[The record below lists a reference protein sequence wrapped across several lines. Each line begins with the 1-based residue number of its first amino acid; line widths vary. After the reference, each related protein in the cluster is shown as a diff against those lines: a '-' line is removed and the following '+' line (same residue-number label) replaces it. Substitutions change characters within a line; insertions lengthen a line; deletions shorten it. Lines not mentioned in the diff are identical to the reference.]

1 MNYKLFFESA
11 LAAGKTLYSGWSYKT
26 AMAAIMVVLLHK
38 HAILFYAFSALVVL
52 DCLTKWLAIA
62 HDYLVK
68 QGKTE
73 PTILQSLIAIKA
85 ARSAGLISSEVM
97 KHRFLGKICIYLLC
111 VMAAAT
117 ADLIMVELSKPAW
130 AVSTII
136 GYLTA
141 TELLSIVENLNAAGV
156 EAVSGLIAAIQ
167 KKRG

>member
-11 LAAGKTLYSGWSYKT
+11 FAAGKTLYSGWSYKT
-26 AMAAIMVVLLHK
+26 AMAAIMVVLLHR

-111 VMAAAT
+111 VIAAAS

-156 EAVSGLIAAIQ
+156 EAVKGLIDIV
-167 KKRG
+167 KKKKV

>member
-26 AMAAIMVVLLHK
+26 AMAAIMVVLLHR

-111 VMAAAT
+111 VMAAAS

-156 EAVSGLIAAIQ
+156 EAVKGLIDIVK
-167 KKRG
+167 KKRM

>member
-1 MNYKLFFESA
+1 MNYKLFFKSA

-26 AMAAIMVVLLHK
+26 AIAAIMVVLLHK

-68 QGKTE
+68 QGKTA

-111 VMAAAT
+111 VMAADS

-141 TELLSIVENLNAAGV
+141 TELLSICENLSDAGI
-156 EAVSGLIAAIQ
+156 EAVGELAAIIKR
-167 KKRG
+167 KKV

>member
-11 LAAGKTLYSGWSYKT
+11 FAAGKTLYSGWSYKT

-111 VMAAAT
+111 VMAAAS
-117 ADLIMVELSKPAW
+117 ADLIMLELSKPAW

-156 EAVSGLIAAIQ
+156 EAVKGLVDIV
-167 KKRG
+167 KKKKV

>member
-1 MNYKLFFESA
+1 MNYKLFFDSVVG
-11 LAAGKTLYSGWSYKT
+11 AGKTLYIGWNYK
-26 AMAAIMVVLLHK
+26 AVAAAIMVILLHK

-62 HDYLVK
+62 DDFLVK
-68 QGKTE
+68 QGKTA
-73 PTILQSLIAIKA
+73 LQSLIAIKA

-111 VMAAAT
+111 VMAAAS

-156 EAVSGLIAAIQ
+156 EAVKGLIDTIK
-167 KKRG
+167 KKRM

>member
-1 MNYKLFFESA
+1 MNYKLFFDSVVG
-11 LAAGKTLYSGWSYKT
+11 AGKTLYTGWNYK
-26 AMAAIMVVLLHK
+26 AVAAAIMVILLHK

-52 DCLTKWLAIA
+52 DCLTKWIAIA

-68 QGKTE
+68 QGKT
-73 PTILQSLIAIKA
+73 PTFLQSVVGIKA

-97 KHRFLGKICIYLLC
+97 KHRFLGKIAVYLCC

-156 EAVSGLIAAIQ
+156 EAVKGLIDIVK

>member
-11 LAAGKTLYSGWSYKT
+11 FAAGKTLYSGWSYKT
-26 AMAAIMVVLLHK
+26 AMAAIMVVLLHR
-38 HAILFYAFSALVVL
+38 HAILSYAFSALVVL

-68 QGKTE
+68 QGKTA
-73 PTILQSLIAIKA
+73 PTIFQSLIAIKA

-111 VMAAAT
+111 VMAAAS

-156 EAVSGLIAAIQ
+156 EAVKGLIDIV
-167 KKRG
+167 KKKKV

>member
-26 AMAAIMVVLLHK
+26 AMAAIMVVLLHR

-73 PTILQSLIAIKA
+73 PTIFQSLIAIKA

-111 VMAAAT
+111 VMAAAS
-117 ADLIMVELSKPAW
+117 ADLIMIELSKPAW

-156 EAVSGLIAAIQ
+156 EAVKGLIDIV
-167 KKRG
+167 KKKKV

>member
-68 QGKTE
+68 QGKTA
-73 PTILQSLIAIKA
+73 PTILQSLIAIKS

>member
-11 LAAGKTLYSGWSYKT
+11 FAAGKTLYSGWSYKT
-26 AMAAIMVVLLHK
+26 AMAAIMVVLLHR

-68 QGKTE
+68 QGKTA
-73 PTILQSLIAIKA
+73 PTIFQSLIAIKA

-111 VMAAAT
+111 VMAAAS
-117 ADLIMVELSKPAW
+117 ADLIMVEFSKPAW

-156 EAVSGLIAAIQ
+156 EAVKGLIDIV
-167 KKRG
+167 KKKKV

>member
-68 QGKTE
+68 QGKTA
-73 PTILQSLIAIKA
+73 PTIFQSLIAIKA

-111 VMAAAT
+111 VMAAAS

-136 GYLTA
+136 SYLTA

-156 EAVSGLIAAIQ
+156 EAVKGLVDVIKR
-167 KKRG
+167 KKV

>member
-68 QGKTE
+68 QGKTT
-73 PTILQSLIAIKA
+73 PTIFQSLIAIKA

-111 VMAAAT
+111 VMAAAS

-156 EAVSGLIAAIQ
+156 EAVKGLVDIV
-167 KKRG
+167 KKKKV

>member
-11 LAAGKTLYSGWSYKT
+11 FATGKTLYSGWSYKT
-26 AMAAIMVVLLHK
+26 AMAAIMVVLLHR

-68 QGKTE
+68 QGKTA
-73 PTILQSLIAIKA
+73 PTIFQSLIAIKA

-111 VMAAAT
+111 VMAAAS

-156 EAVSGLIAAIQ
+156 EAVKGLIDIV
-167 KKRG
+167 KKKKV

>member
-11 LAAGKTLYSGWSYKT
+11 FAAGKTLYSGWSYKT
-26 AMAAIMVVLLHK
+26 AMAAIMVVLLHR

-52 DCLTKWLAIA
+52 DCLTKWFAIA

-68 QGKTE
+68 QGKTA
-73 PTILQSLIAIKA
+73 PTIFQSLIAIKA

-111 VMAAAT
+111 VMAAAS

-156 EAVSGLIAAIQ
+156 EAVKGLIDIV
-167 KKRG
+167 KKKKV

>member
-11 LAAGKTLYSGWSYKT
+11 FAAGKTLYSGWSYKT
-26 AMAAIMVVLLHK
+26 AMAAIMVVLLHR

-68 QGKTE
+68 QGKTA
-73 PTILQSLIAIKA
+73 PTIFQSLIAIKA
-85 ARSAGLISSEVM
+85 ARSAGLISSGVM

-111 VMAAAT
+111 VMAAAS
-117 ADLIMVELSKPAW
+117 ADLIMVDLSKPAW

-156 EAVSGLIAAIQ
+156 EAVKGLIDIV
-167 KKRG
+167 KKKKV

>member
-11 LAAGKTLYSGWSYKT
+11 FAAGKTVYSGWSYKT
-26 AMAAIMVVLLHK
+26 AMAAIMVVLLHR

-68 QGKTE
+68 QGKTA
-73 PTILQSLIAIKA
+73 PTIFQSLIAIKA

-111 VMAAAT
+111 VMAAAS

-156 EAVSGLIAAIQ
+156 EAVKGLIDIV
-167 KKRG
+167 KKKKV

>member
-11 LAAGKTLYSGWSYKT
+11 FAAGKTLYSGWSYKT
-26 AMAAIMVVLLHK
+26 AMAAIMVVLLHR

-68 QGKTE
+68 QGKTA
-73 PTILQSLIAIKA
+73 PTIFQSLIAIKA

-111 VMAAAT
+111 VMAAAS

-141 TELLSIVENLNAAGV
+141 TELLSIVENINAAGV
-156 EAVSGLIAAIQ
+156 EAVKGLIDIV
-167 KKRG
+167 KKKKV

>member
-68 QGKTE
+68 QGKTA
-73 PTILQSLIAIKA
+73 PTIFQSLIAIKA

-111 VMAAAT
+111 VMAAAS

-136 GYLTA
+136 SYLTA
-141 TELLSIVENLNAAGV
+141 TELLSIV
-156 EAVSGLIAAIQ
+156 
-167 KKRG
+167 

>member
-11 LAAGKTLYSGWSYKT
+11 FAAGKTLYSGWSYKT
-26 AMAAIMVVLLHK
+26 AMAAIMVVLLHR

-68 QGKTE
+68 QGKTA
-73 PTILQSLIAIKA
+73 PTIFQSLIAIKA

-111 VMAAAT
+111 VMAAAS

-156 EAVSGLIAAIQ
+156 EAVKGLVDIV
-167 KKRG
+167 KKKKV

>member
-1 MNYKLFFESA
+1 MNYKLFFKSA

-26 AMAAIMVVLLHK
+26 AIAAIMVVLLHK

-68 QGKTE
+68 QGKTA

-85 ARSAGLISSEVM
+85 ARSAALISSEVM

-111 VMAAAT
+111 VMAAAS

-141 TELLSIVENLNAAGV
+141 TELLSICENLSDAGI
-156 EAVSGLIAAIQ
+156 EAVGELAAIIKR
-167 KKRG
+167 KKV

>member
-11 LAAGKTLYSGWSYKT
+11 FAAGKTLYSGWSYKT
-26 AMAAIMVVLLHK
+26 AMAAIMVVLLHR

-156 EAVSGLIAAIQ
+156 EAVSGLIAAIK

>member
-11 LAAGKTLYSGWSYKT
+11 FAAGKTLYSGWSYKT
-26 AMAAIMVVLLHK
+26 AMAAIMVVLLHR

-68 QGKTE
+68 QGKTA
-73 PTILQSLIAIKA
+73 PTIFQSLIAIKA
-85 ARSAGLISSEVM
+85 ARSAGLISSEVL

-111 VMAAAT
+111 VMAAAS

-156 EAVSGLIAAIQ
+156 EAVKGLIDIV
-167 KKRG
+167 KKKKV

>member
-1 MNYKLFFESA
+1 
-11 LAAGKTLYSGWSYKT
+11 
-26 AMAAIMVVLLHK
+26 MAAIMVVLLHK

-68 QGKTE
+68 QGKTA
-73 PTILQSLIAIKA
+73 PTIFQSLIAIKA

-111 VMAAAT
+111 VMAAAS

-141 TELLSIVENLNAAGV
+141 TKCRF
-156 EAVSGLIAAIQ
+156 
-167 KKRG
+167 KK

>member
-11 LAAGKTLYSGWSYKT
+11 FAAGKTLYSGWSYKT
-26 AMAAIMVVLLHK
+26 AMAAIMVVLLHR

-62 HDYLVK
+62 HDYLFK

-111 VMAAAT
+111 VMAAAS

-156 EAVSGLIAAIQ
+156 EAVKGLIDIV
-167 KKRG
+167 KKKKV

>member
-11 LAAGKTLYSGWSYKT
+11 FAAGKTLYSGWSYKT
-26 AMAAIMVVLLHK
+26 AMAAIMVVLLHR

-73 PTILQSLIAIKA
+73 PTILQSMIAIKA

-111 VMAAAT
+111 VMAAAS

-156 EAVSGLIAAIQ
+156 EAVKGLIDIV
-167 KKRG
+167 KKKKV